1 MIIVHELFN
10 WVIVAYKYF
19 MLTKTN
25 YQVSLDLIEIALKE
39 IPSDNF
45 RYTINQPTDSFF
57 YDPWKIKEEFKN
69 TIWESILKTINE
81 PIGEARI
88 IILEPGKCYQ
98 GHADIDDRYHLNL
111 CSDESFLIDLE
122 NNVLYKL
129 TTDGFWYNMN
139 AGIRHTAMNVGRV
152 TRIQLVV
159 RQLLKN
165 NILKNSVPVCIKF
178 NDITDEHARFIFDE
192 KLSPL
197 LNHFDKSGLINKF
210 EYGKTFVK
218 FNIEKES
225 KDTLNKMLPENFELL

>member
-1 MIIVHELFN
+1 M
-10 WVIVAYKYF
+10 
-19 MLTKTN
+19 
-25 YQVSLDLIEIALKE
+25 
-39 IPSDNF
+39 
-45 RYTINQPTDSFF
+45 
-57 YDPWKIKEEFKN
+57 
-69 TIWESILKTINE
+69 
-81 PIGEARI
+81 
-88 IILEPGKCYQ
+88 
-98 GHADIDDRYHLNL
+98 
-111 CSDESFLIDLE
+111 
-122 NNVLYKL
+122 LYKL